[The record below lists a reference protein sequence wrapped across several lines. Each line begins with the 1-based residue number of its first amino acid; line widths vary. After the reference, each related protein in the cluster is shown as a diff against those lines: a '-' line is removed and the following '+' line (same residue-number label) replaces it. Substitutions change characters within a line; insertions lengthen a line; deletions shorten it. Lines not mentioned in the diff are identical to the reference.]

1 MAYWRGVA
9 NTIRTTWVPA
19 AMANTEATSVQE
31 AEQRR
36 EEVAGKAAFIRKE
49 LGQIRYTKLSA
60 HQARERPSETEG

>member
-1 MAYWRGVA
+1 
-9 NTIRTTWVPA
+9 
-19 AMANTEATSVQE
+19 MANTEATSVQE